1 MNHKQLV
8 QDCIDGVESCSNA
21 ATMILN
27 EIESLQESLKEIL
40 TGVEAEKEMK
50 NEYE

>member
-8 QDCIDGVESCSNA
+8 QDCIDGRESCSNA

-40 TGVEAEKEMK
+40 TGVEAEKEMY
-50 NEYE
+50 ND